1 MLREVELKGRK
12 IWDPDGI
19 VKQTNCVQP
28 QSRDRWV
35 KKLKEGKLI
44 S

>member
-19 VKQTNCVQP
+19 VKQTNCVQQLLSTVLP
-28 QSRDRWV
+28 V
-35 KKLKEGKLI
+35 M
-44 S
+44 